1 MNYAAILHRPVSEYC
16 HGLDEKRIVY
26 RLRCARG
33 DLKRVTLSYGDTA
46 CRVTPIIF
54 TTLEMELA
62 ASDAYHD
69 YWQAVVESKYDR
81 VYYYFTLYGGDGE
94 WTYYYGDEF
103 TKSLVDDRSEYFKL
117 PINHRAD
124 IARIPDWACNAIVY
138 NIFPD
143 SFASGPCYI
152 SGKGSEARFDGQ
164 IVHGRLGGTL
174 DGVAANAE
182 YICRMGFNCVYLNP
196 IFAAGE
202 YHKYDTVDYM
212 HVDRCFGG
220 DEAMRRM
227 VKALH
232 DKGIRVI
239 IDGVF
244 NHCGWRF
251 WAFEDVIRNQQASRY
266 RDWFYGLTFPLE
278 RPEDPE
284 AYPGYVTYAYER
296 MMPKLNTANPEVR
309 DYFCGVGKHWI
320 EAFDV
325 DGWRLDVAS
334 EVDDGFWRAFRAAV
348 KAAKADALLIG
359 EIWETARHWLDGDMF
374 DSTMNYD
381 FRKHC
386 RRFFAEGSLDAY
398 GFAARCADQLMRYKL
413 QMPYAQMNLLD
424 SHDVSRFLSVCGGD
438 KRRYKLAVLFLMTF
452 VGMPMLF
459 YGDEL
464 GIDGVEELDYRAPMP
479 WSGGD
484 AQLQNFVRRAIA
496 LRREREELCRGS
508 FRLVSAEKGSG
519 LLVFERA
526 LNGGGTVICLN
537 ASDCSAEIGQRDRE
551 IWSEGLNGMRL
562 CPWGF
567 AVFEK

>member
-1 MNYAAILHRPVSEYC
+1 MNFAAIEHRPVSEYC
-16 HGLDEKRIVY
+16 HGLDEGRIVY

-33 DLKRVTLSYGDTA
+33 DLERVTLSYGDTA

-54 TTLEMELA
+54 TPVEMELA
-62 ASDAYHD
+62 ASDEYHD
-69 YWQAVVESKYDR
+69 YWQAVVESKYYR
-81 VYYYFTLYGGDGE
+81 VYYYFTLYGGGE
-94 WTYYYGDEF
+94 WTYYYGGEF

-124 IARIPDWACNAIVY
+124 IARVPDWARDAVVY

-143 SFASGPCYI
+143 SFASGEGSI
-152 SGKGSEARFDGQ
+152 AGSGAELIHNGQ
-164 IVHGRLGGTL
+164 KSRGRLGGTL
-174 DGVAANAE
+174 DGVAANAK
-182 YICRMGFNCVYLNP
+182 YIRSMGFNCVYLNP

-202 YHKYDTVDYM
+202 YHKYDTIDYM
-212 HVDRCFGG
+212 HVDPCFGG

-232 DKGIRVI
+232 AEGIRVI

-251 WAFEDVIRNQQASRY
+251 WAFEDVVKNQERSRY
-266 RDWFYGLTFPLE
+266 RDWFYGLSFPVE
-278 RPEDPE
+278 RPADPE

-296 MMPKLNTANPEVR
+296 MMPKLNTANAEVR
-309 DYFCGVGKHWI
+309 EYFCGVGQYWI
-320 EAFDV
+320 EEFGV

-334 EVDDGFWRAFRAAV
+334 EVDDGFWRAFRSAV
-348 KAAKADALLIG
+348 KAVKPDALLVG
-359 EIWETARHWLDGDMF
+359 EVWETARHWLDGDMF

-386 RRFFAEGSLDAY
+386 RRFFAEGDLDAY
-398 GFAARCADQLMRYKL
+398 GFAARCSDMLMRYKL
-413 QMPYAQMNLLD
+413 QMTGVQMNLLD

-438 KRRYKLAVLFLMTF
+438 KRRYRLAVLFLMTF

-464 GIDGVEELDYRAPMP
+464 GIEGVAELDYRSPMP
-479 WSGGD
+479 WGGGD
-484 AQLQNFVRRAIA
+484 TQLRDFVRRAIA
-496 LRREREELCRGS
+496 LRHERSALRRGA
-508 FRLVSAEKGSG
+508 FRVLSARAGSG
-519 LLVFERA
+519 LLAFERRC
-526 LNGGGTVICLN
+526 GGKAVAVCLN
-537 ASDCSAEIGQRDRE
+537 AAGTPAQAPVCGETLWAD
-551 IWSEGLNGMRL
+551 GLDGGVL
-562 CPWGF
+562 APWGF

>member
-1 MNYAAILHRPVSEYC
+1 MNFAAIEHRPVSEYC
-16 HGLDEKRIVY
+16 HGLDEGRIVY

-33 DLKRVTLSYGDTA
+33 DLERVTLSYGDTA

-54 TTLEMELA
+54 TPVEMELA
-62 ASDAYHD
+62 ASDEYHD
-69 YWQAVVESKYDR
+69 YWQAVVESKYYR
-81 VYYYFTLYGGDGE
+81 VYYYFTLYGGGE
-94 WTYYYGDEF
+94 WTYYYGGEF

-124 IARIPDWACNAIVY
+124 IARVPDWARDAVVY

-143 SFASGPCYI
+143 SFASGEGSI
-152 SGKGSEARFDGQ
+152 AGSGAELIHNGQ
-164 IVHGRLGGTL
+164 KSRGRLGGTL
-174 DGVAANAE
+174 DGVAANAK
-182 YICRMGFNCVYLNP
+182 YIRSMGFNCVYLNP

-202 YHKYDTVDYM
+202 YHKYDTIDYM
-212 HVDRCFGG
+212 HVDPCFGG

-232 DKGIRVI
+232 AEGIRVI

-251 WAFEDVIRNQQASRY
+251 WAFEDVVNNQERSRY
-266 RDWFYGLTFPLE
+266 RDWFYGLSFPVE
-278 RPEDPE
+278 RPADPE

-296 MMPKLNTANPEVR
+296 MMPKLNTANAEVR
-309 DYFCGVGKHWI
+309 EYFCGVGQYWI
-320 EAFDV
+320 EEFGV

-334 EVDDGFWRAFRAAV
+334 EVDDGFWRAFRSAV
-348 KAAKADALLIG
+348 KAVKPDALLVG
-359 EIWETARHWLDGDMF
+359 EVWETARHWLDGDMF

-386 RRFFAEGSLDAY
+386 RRFFAEGDLDAY
-398 GFAARCADQLMRYKL
+398 GFAARCSDMLMRYKL
-413 QMPYAQMNLLD
+413 QMTGVQMNLLD

-438 KRRYKLAVLFLMTF
+438 KRRYRLAVLFLMTF

-464 GIDGVEELDYRAPMP
+464 GIEGVAELDYRSPMP
-479 WSGGD
+479 WGGGD
-484 AQLQNFVRRAIA
+484 TQLRDFVRRAIA
-496 LRREREELCRGS
+496 LRHERSELRHGD
-508 FRLVSAEKGSG
+508 FRVISARPGSG
-519 LLVFERA
+519 LLAFERRCGDKA
-526 LNGGGTVICLN
+526 VAVCLN
-537 ASDCSAEIGQRDRE
+537 AAGTPAQAPVCGETLWAD
-551 IWSEGLNGMRL
+551 GLDGGVL
-562 CPWGF
+562 APWGF

>member
-1 MNYAAILHRPVSEYC
+1 MNFAAIEHRPVSEYC
-16 HGLDEKRIVY
+16 HGLDEGRIVY

-33 DLKRVTLSYGDTA
+33 DLERVTLSYGDTA

-54 TTLEMELA
+54 TPVEMELA
-62 ASDAYHD
+62 ASDEYHD
-69 YWQAVVESKYDR
+69 YWQAVVESKYYR
-81 VYYYFTLYGGDGE
+81 VYYYFTLYGGGE
-94 WTYYYGDEF
+94 WTYYYGGEF

-124 IARIPDWACNAIVY
+124 IARVPDWARDAVVY

-143 SFASGPCYI
+143 SFASGEGSI
-152 SGKGSEARFDGQ
+152 AGSGAELIHNGQ
-164 IVHGRLGGTL
+164 KSRGRLGGTL
-174 DGVAANAE
+174 DGVAANAK
-182 YICRMGFNCVYLNP
+182 YIRSMGFNCVYLNP

-202 YHKYDTVDYM
+202 YHKYDTIDYM
-212 HVDRCFGG
+212 HVDPCFGG

-232 DKGIRVI
+232 AEGIRVI

-251 WAFEDVIRNQQASRY
+251 WVFEDVVKNQERSRY
-266 RDWFYGLTFPLE
+266 RDWFYGLSFPVE
-278 RPEDPE
+278 RPADPE

-296 MMPKLNTANPEVR
+296 MMPKLNTANAEVR
-309 DYFCGVGKHWI
+309 EYFCGVGQYWI
-320 EAFDV
+320 EEFGV

-334 EVDDGFWRAFRAAV
+334 EVDDGFWRAFRSAV
-348 KAAKADALLIG
+348 KAVKPDALLVG
-359 EIWETARHWLDGDMF
+359 EVWETARHWLDGDMF

-386 RRFFAEGSLDAY
+386 RRFFAEGVLDAY
-398 GFAARCADQLMRYKL
+398 GFAARCSDMLMRYKL
-413 QMPYAQMNLLD
+413 QMTGVQMNLLD

-438 KRRYKLAVLFLMTF
+438 KRRYRLAVLFLMTF

-464 GIDGVEELDYRAPMP
+464 GIEGIAELDYRSPMP
-479 WSGGD
+479 WGGGD
-484 AQLQNFVRRAIA
+484 TQLSDFVRRAIA
-496 LRREREELCRGS
+496 LRHERSELRHGDFRVISARPGS
-508 FRLVSAEKGSG
+508 RLLA
-519 LLVFERA
+519 FERRC
-526 LNGGGTVICLN
+526 GGKAVAVCLN
-537 ASDCSAEIGQRDRE
+537 AAGTPAQAPVCGETLWAD
-551 IWSEGLNGMRL
+551 GLDGGVL
-562 CPWGF
+562 APWGF

>member
-1 MNYAAILHRPVSEYC
+1 MNFAAIEHRPVSEYC
-16 HGLDEKRIVY
+16 HGLDEGRIVY

-33 DLKRVTLSYGDTA
+33 DLEHVTLSYGDTA

-54 TTLEMELA
+54 TPVEMELA
-62 ASDAYHD
+62 ASDEYHD
-69 YWQAVVESKYDR
+69 YWQAVVESKYYR
-81 VYYYFTLYGGDGE
+81 VYYYFTLYGGGE
-94 WTYYYGDEF
+94 WTYYYGGEF

-124 IARIPDWACNAIVY
+124 IARVPDWARDAVVY

-143 SFASGPCYI
+143 SFASGEGSI
-152 SGKGSEARFDGQ
+152 AGSGAELIHNGQ
-164 IVHGRLGGTL
+164 KSRGRLGGTL
-174 DGVAANAE
+174 DGVAANAK
-182 YICRMGFNCVYLNP
+182 YIRSMGFNCVYLNP

-202 YHKYDTVDYM
+202 YHKYDTIDYM
-212 HVDRCFGG
+212 HVDPCFGG

-232 DKGIRVI
+232 AEGMRVI

-251 WAFEDVIRNQQASRY
+251 WAFEDVVRNQERSRY
-266 RDWFYGLTFPLE
+266 RDWFYGLSFPVE
-278 RPEDPE
+278 RPADPE

-296 MMPKLNTANPEVR
+296 MMPKLNTANAEVR
-309 DYFCGVGKHWI
+309 EYFCGVGQYWI
-320 EAFDV
+320 EEFGV

-334 EVDDGFWRAFRAAV
+334 EVDDGFWRAFRSAV
-348 KAAKADALLIG
+348 KAVKPDALLVG
-359 EIWETARHWLDGDMF
+359 EVWETARHWLDGDMF

-386 RRFFAEGSLDAY
+386 RRFFAEGALDAY
-398 GFAARCADQLMRYKL
+398 GFAARCSDMLMRYKL
-413 QMPYAQMNLLD
+413 QMTGVQMNLLD

-438 KRRYKLAVLFLMTF
+438 KRRYRLAVLFLMTF

-464 GIDGVEELDYRAPMP
+464 GIEGIAELDYRSPMP
-479 WSGGD
+479 WGGGD
-484 AQLQNFVRRAIA
+484 TQLRDFVRRAIA
-496 LRREREELCRGS
+496 LRHERSELRHGD
-508 FRLVSAEKGSG
+508 FRVISARPGSG
-519 LLVFERA
+519 LLAFERRC
-526 LNGGGTVICLN
+526 GGKAVAVCLN
-537 ASDCSAEIGQRDRE
+537 AAGTPAQAPVCGETLWAD
-551 IWSEGLNGMRL
+551 GLDGGVL
-562 CPWGF
+562 APWGF

>member
-1 MNYAAILHRPVSEYC
+1 MNFAAIEHRPVSEYC
-16 HGLDEKRIVY
+16 HGLDEGRIVY

-33 DLKRVTLSYGDTA
+33 DLERVTLSYGDTA

-54 TTLEMELA
+54 TPVEMELA
-62 ASDAYHD
+62 ASDEYHD
-69 YWQAVVESKYDR
+69 YWQAVVESKYYR
-81 VYYYFTLYGGDGE
+81 VYYYFTLYGGGE
-94 WTYYYGDEF
+94 WTYYYGGEF

-124 IARIPDWACNAIVY
+124 IARVPDWARDAVVY

-143 SFASGPCYI
+143 SFASGEGSI
-152 SGKGSEARFDGQ
+152 AGSGAELIHNGQ
-164 IVHGRLGGTL
+164 KSRGRLGGTL
-174 DGVAANAE
+174 DGVAANAK
-182 YICRMGFNCVYLNP
+182 YIRSMGFNCVYLNP

-202 YHKYDTVDYM
+202 YHKYDTIDYM
-212 HVDRCFGG
+212 HVDPCFGG

-232 DKGIRVI
+232 AEGIRVI

-251 WAFEDVIRNQQASRY
+251 WAFEDVVKNQERSRY
-266 RDWFYGLTFPLE
+266 RDWFYGLSFPVE
-278 RPEDPE
+278 RPADPE

-296 MMPKLNTANPEVR
+296 MMPKLNTANAEVR
-309 DYFCGVGKHWI
+309 EYFCGVGQYWI
-320 EAFDV
+320 EEFGV

-334 EVDDGFWRAFRAAV
+334 EVDDGFWQAFRSAV
-348 KAAKADALLIG
+348 KAVKPDALLVG
-359 EIWETARHWLDGDMF
+359 EVWETARHWLDGDMF

-386 RRFFAEGSLDAY
+386 RRFFAEGDLDAY
-398 GFAARCADQLMRYKL
+398 GFAARCSDMLMRYKL
-413 QMPYAQMNLLD
+413 QMTGVQMNLLD

-438 KRRYKLAVLFLMTF
+438 KRRYRLAVLFLMTF

-464 GIDGVEELDYRAPMP
+464 GIEGIAELDYRSPMP
-479 WSGGD
+479 WGGGD
-484 AQLQNFVRRAIA
+484 TQLSDFVRRAIA
-496 LRREREELCRGS
+496 LRHERSELRHGD
-508 FRLVSAEKGSG
+508 FRVISARPGSG
-519 LLVFERA
+519 LLAFERRC
-526 LNGGGTVICLN
+526 GGKAVAVCLN
-537 ASDCSAEIGQRDRE
+537 AAGTPAQAPVCGETLWAD
-551 IWSEGLNGMRL
+551 GLDGGVL
-562 CPWGF
+562 APWGF

>member
-1 MNYAAILHRPVSEYC
+1 MNFAAIEHRPVSEYC
-16 HGLDEKRIVY
+16 HGLDEGRIVY

-33 DLKRVTLSYGDTA
+33 DLERVTLSYGDTA

-54 TTLEMELA
+54 TPVEMELA
-62 ASDAYHD
+62 ASDEYHD
-69 YWQAVVESKYDR
+69 YWQAVVESKYYR
-81 VYYYFTLYGGDGE
+81 VYYYFTLYGGGE
-94 WTYYYGDEF
+94 WTYYYGGEF

-124 IARIPDWACNAIVY
+124 IARVPDWARDAVVY

-143 SFASGPCYI
+143 SFASGEGSI
-152 SGKGSEARFDGQ
+152 AGSGAELFHNGQ
-164 IVHGRLGGTL
+164 RVRGRLGGTL
-174 DGVAANAE
+174 DGVAANAK
-182 YICRMGFNCVYLNP
+182 YIRSMGFNCVYLNP

-202 YHKYDTVDYM
+202 YHKYDTIDYM
-212 HVDRCFGG
+212 HVDPCFGG
-220 DEAMRRM
+220 DGAMRRM

-232 DKGIRVI
+232 AEGIRVI

-251 WAFEDVIRNQQASRY
+251 WAFEDVIKNQERSRY
-266 RDWFYGLTFPLE
+266 RDWFYGLTFPVE
-278 RPEDPE
+278 RPADPE
-284 AYPGYVTYAYER
+284 AYPGYTTYAYER
-296 MMPKLNTANPEVR
+296 MMPKLNTANREVR
-309 DYFCGVGKHWI
+309 EYLCGVGQYWI
-320 EAFDV
+320 EEFGV

-348 KAAKADALLIG
+348 KAVKPDALLIG
-359 EIWETARHWLDGDMF
+359 EVWETARHWLDGDMF

-398 GFAARCADQLMRYKL
+398 GFAARCSDMLMRYKL
-413 QMPYAQMNLLD
+413 QMTGVQMNLLD

-438 KRRYKLAVLFLMTF
+438 KRRYRLALLFLMCF

-464 GIDGVEELDYRAPMP
+464 GMEGVAELDYRSPMP
-479 WSGGD
+479 WGGGD
-484 AQLQNFVRRAIA
+484 THLRDFVRRAIA
-496 LRREREELCRGS
+496 LRHERTELRCGS
-508 FRLVSAEKGSG
+508 FRVISAQPGSG
-519 LLVFERA
+519 LLAFERRYGGKA
-526 LNGGGTVICLN
+526 LAVCLN
-537 ASDCSAEIGQRDRE
+537 AGCTPAPAPASGETLWAD
-551 IWSEGLNGMRL
+551 GLENGVL
-562 CPWGF
+562 APWGF

>member
-1 MNYAAILHRPVSEYC
+1 MNFAAIEHRPVSEYC
-16 HGLDEKRIVY
+16 HGLDEGRIVY

-33 DLKRVTLSYGDTA
+33 DLERVTLSYGDTA

-54 TTLEMELA
+54 TPVEMELA
-62 ASDAYHD
+62 ASDEYHD
-69 YWQAVVESKYDR
+69 YWQAVVESKYYR
-81 VYYYFTLYGGDGE
+81 VYYYFTLYGGGE
-94 WTYYYGDEF
+94 WTYYYGGEF

-124 IARIPDWACNAIVY
+124 IARVPDWARDAVVY

-143 SFASGPCYI
+143 SFASGEGSI
-152 SGKGSEARFDGQ
+152 AGSGAELIHNGQ
-164 IVHGRLGGTL
+164 KSRGRLGGTL
-174 DGVAANAE
+174 DGVAANAK
-182 YICRMGFNCVYLNP
+182 YIRSMGFNCVYLNP

-202 YHKYDTVDYM
+202 YHKYDTIDYM
-212 HVDRCFGG
+212 HVDPCFGG

-232 DKGIRVI
+232 AEGIRVI

-251 WAFEDVIRNQQASRY
+251 WAFEDVVKNQERSRY
-266 RDWFYGLTFPLE
+266 RDWFYGLSFPVE
-278 RPEDPE
+278 RPADPE

-296 MMPKLNTANPEVR
+296 MMPKLNTANAEVR
-309 DYFCGVGKHWI
+309 EYFCGVGQYWI
-320 EAFDV
+320 EEFGV

-334 EVDDGFWRAFRAAV
+334 EVDDGFWRAFRSAV
-348 KAAKADALLIG
+348 KAVKPDALLVG
-359 EIWETARHWLDGDMF
+359 EVWETARHWLDGDMF

-386 RRFFAEGSLDAY
+386 RRFFAEGALDAY
-398 GFAARCADQLMRYKL
+398 GFAARCSDMLMRYKL
-413 QMPYAQMNLLD
+413 QMTGVQMNLLD

-438 KRRYKLAVLFLMTF
+438 KRRYRLAVLFLMTF

-464 GIDGVEELDYRAPMP
+464 GIEGIAELDYRSPMP
-479 WSGGD
+479 WGGGD
-484 AQLQNFVRRAIA
+484 TQLSDFVRRAVA
-496 LRREREELCRGS
+496 LRHERSELRHGD
-508 FRLVSAEKGSG
+508 FRVISARLGSG
-519 LLVFERA
+519 LLAFERRC
-526 LNGGGTVICLN
+526 GGKAVAVCLN
-537 ASDCSAEIGQRDRE
+537 AAGTPAQAPVCGETLWAD
-551 IWSEGLNGMRL
+551 GLDGGVL
-562 CPWGF
+562 APWGF